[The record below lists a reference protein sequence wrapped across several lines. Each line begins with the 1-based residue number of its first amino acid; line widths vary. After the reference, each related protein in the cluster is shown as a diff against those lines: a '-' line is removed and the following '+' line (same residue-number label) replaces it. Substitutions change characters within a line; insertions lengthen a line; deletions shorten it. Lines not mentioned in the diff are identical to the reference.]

1 VRKKAQAGQPAA
13 SLHPVAV
20 PPSPRGW
27 YSCRCRQPAGPSVV
41 VALRRAPPPAA
52 GRVRRVPCAVC
63 SSRIHSTVSSYPTG
77 THRKMRLVDIKRTYK
92 KHSPLYGV
100 RYGNAMGG

>member
-41 VALRRAPPPAA
+41 ARRCGWAVTVGWVLAQKMLFFA
-52 GRVRRVPCAVC
+52 DCLVPGKIMGT
-63 SSRIHSTVSSYPTG
+63 SSIQ
-77 THRKMRLVDIKRTYK
+77 L
-92 KHSPLYGV
+92 
-100 RYGNAMGG
+100 